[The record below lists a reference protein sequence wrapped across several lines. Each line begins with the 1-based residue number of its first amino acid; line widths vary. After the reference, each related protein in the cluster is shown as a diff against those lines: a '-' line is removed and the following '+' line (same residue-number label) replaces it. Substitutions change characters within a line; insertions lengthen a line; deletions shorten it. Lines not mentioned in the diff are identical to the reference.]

1 MVAQEK
7 GDPLRVNTVESIIKY
22 FNIDVDEARA
32 DKYGRRRW
40 LFHLSGFK
48 NVRDKQFN
56 CESDCKKL
64 LREEPYFP

>member
-7 GDPLRVNTVESIIKY
+7 GDQLRVNTVKSIIKY

-40 LFHLSGFK
+40 LFHL
-48 NVRDKQFN
+48 
-56 CESDCKKL
+56 
-64 LREEPYFP
+64 